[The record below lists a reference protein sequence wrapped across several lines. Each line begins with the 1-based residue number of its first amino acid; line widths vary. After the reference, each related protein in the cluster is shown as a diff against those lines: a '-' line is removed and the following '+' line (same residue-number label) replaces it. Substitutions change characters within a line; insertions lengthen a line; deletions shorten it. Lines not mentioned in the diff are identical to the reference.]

1 MKQYE
6 LTPVESSGNNYVR
19 VKLDESRIQEVKRAI
34 EGIDYVQKVTDSTYS
49 GKPTLNVHPD
59 WTISKEEL
67 CDKLEPFLD
76 DFFKGTISYKIEA
89 SDQAHFENI
98 QNRIL
103 EQLDKAQFS
112 IIVVMAWFT
121 NDVLFQKLLE
131 KQNQGVCVKL
141 IVFDDGINKK
151 NGVDFEQ
158 IKDHHLVKAL
168 RGGKMHNKY
177 CIIDNDTVIT
187 GSYNWTTAAE
197 TKNDEN
203 ITIHCICSDG
213 SNLVKKY
220 ILETIKIE
228 RN

>member
-6 LTPVESSGNNYVR
+6 LTLVETSGNEYVR
-19 VKLDESRIQEVKRAI
+19 VRLDETRIQEVKRAI
-34 EGIDYVQKVTDSTYS
+34 EGIDHVKKVTNSTYS
-49 GKPTLNVHPD
+49 GKATLNVHPD

-67 CDKLEPFLD
+67 RDKLEPFLD

-121 NDVLFQKLLE
+121 NDILFQKLLE
-131 KQNQGVCVKL
+131 KQEQGVSVKL
-141 IVFDDGINKK
+141 VVFDDGINQKK
-151 NGVDFEQ
+151 GVDFEK
-158 IKDHHLVKAL
+158 INDLHKVKAM
-168 RGGKMHNKY
+168 RGGKMHNKF
-177 CIIDNDTVIT
+177 CVIDNNTVIT
-187 GSYNWTTAAE
+187 GSYNWSTAAE
-197 TKNDEN
+197 TRNNEN
-203 ITIHCICSDG
+203 IIIHQVNSKGVDI
-213 SNLVKKY
+213 VKDY
-220 ILETIKIE
+220 ILEAIKIE

>member
-6 LTPVESSGNNYVR
+6 LTLVETSGNEYVR
-19 VKLDESRIQEVKRAI
+19 VRLDETRIQEVKRAI
-34 EGIDYVQKVTDSTYS
+34 EGIDHVKKVTNSTYS
-49 GKPTLNVHPD
+49 GKATLNVHPD

-67 CDKLEPFLD
+67 RDKLEPFLD

-121 NDVLFQKLLE
+121 NDILFQKLLE
-131 KQNQGVCVKL
+131 KQSQGVCVKL

-158 IKDHHLVKAL
+158 IKDHHLVKATQ
-168 RGGKMHNKY
+168 GGKMHNKY

-213 SNLVKKY
+213 SDLVKKY
-220 ILETIKIE
+220 ILETIKIV